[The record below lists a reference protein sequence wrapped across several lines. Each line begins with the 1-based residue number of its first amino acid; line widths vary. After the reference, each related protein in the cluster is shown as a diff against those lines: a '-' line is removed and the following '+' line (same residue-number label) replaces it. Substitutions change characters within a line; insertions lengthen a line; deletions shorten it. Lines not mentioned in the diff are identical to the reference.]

1 MKHIKDP
8 IHGYIDVPDAELSII
23 NTPIYQRLRRIQ
35 QLGMSETVY
44 PSASHTR
51 FAHSLGVMHL
61 TRELG
66 ESIGLEEE
74 QVRENQVAGL
84 LHDVGHLPFSH
95 TFESLFESKMGYPHE
110 KISCKY
116 IDKIAERQDT
126 EFPVDKQCVKDI
138 ILGEY
143 DGINLVSNEID
154 CDRLD
159 YLLRDSY
166 HTGIELGQIEQDTLI
181 KFAEKIDGQLGFDH
195 KSLRSVERLL
205 DARMQM
211 NYSVYSHDTV
221 QITETMIERA
231 VEGHIDNTEFEMSD
245 FVGLDDAEMGR
256 LLLESDYTPTNQLYS
271 SVRDRSLYKTAYYNS
286 LENESKSDLEKIEEQ
301 ITDNIHQ
308 YEKRIAER
316 AGVEKYKVIITSVNY
331 NDIKEYQTPI
341 RMPSGDIR
349 PFEDVSPK
357 PNALRQNMKMDQSI
371 HVFSHPEF
379 RDSVKKATNEEFRD
393 LDII

>member
-8 IHGYIDVPDAELSII
+8 IYGYIDVPDSELSII
-23 NTPIYQRLRRIQ
+23 NTPVYQRLRRIQ

-51 FAHSLGVMHL
+51 FAHSLGVMYL
-61 TRELG
+61 TRQLG
-66 ESIGLEEE
+66 ESIGLEEN

-95 TFESLFESKMGYPHE
+95 TFESLFESEAGYSHE

-116 IDKIAERQDT
+116 IDMIEEKEDT
-126 EFPVDKQCVKDI
+126 HFPVDKNNVKDI

-181 KFAEKIDGQLGFDH
+181 KFAEEINGQLGFDH

-221 QITETMIERA
+221 QITEKMIERS
-231 VEGHIDNTEFEMSD
+231 VQGHINNTDDCITD

-256 LLLESDYTPTNQLYS
+256 ILINSKYDPSSELYS
-271 SVRDRSLYKTAYYNS
+271 FVRNRSLYKTAYHNPLNDMGKEDLKRVEEEIS
-286 LENESKSDLEKIEEQ
+286 EKVLEYEEKIA
-301 ITDNIHQ
+301 
-308 YEKRIAER
+308 EKSN
-316 AGVEKYKVIITSVNY
+316 VDSHKVIITSVSY
-331 NDIKEYQTPI
+331 NTIPEYQTPI
-341 RMPSGDIR
+341 RMPSGVMKL
-349 PFEDVSPK
+349 EEVSPK
-357 PNALRQNMKMDQSI
+357 PNALRQNMMMDQSI
-371 HVFSHPEF
+371 HVFSHPDCVEA
-379 RDSVKKATNEEFRD
+379 VKKSSEEI
-393 LDII
+393 LGEVDIL